1 MRNVFYH
8 GLRAAGVVNTGAE
21 PTHPEGQKDIARKSV
36 KSRPY
41 CDKSRSER
49 KSAEFVLLGCARLM
63 TRRRPPQNAISSSQA
78 RTMDRFLVKTEPSKM
93 EHKKQP
99 RRAVL
104 RDDDDDDAANTPIS
118 NDEFMCQ
125 FTAYL
130 ARQSG
135 LVKLSDDGNKI
146 TYGKPSGD
154 DVYISSG
161 DAFVKVEDSTPGSA
175 APPEG
180 KRRRLEPVHEKTLP
194 NPFDDFSLP
203 DDVLAS
209 IPLP

>member
-1 MRNVFYH
+1 
-8 GLRAAGVVNTGAE
+8 
-21 PTHPEGQKDIARKSV
+21 
-36 KSRPY
+36 
-41 CDKSRSER
+41 
-49 KSAEFVLLGCARLM
+49 
-63 TRRRPPQNAISSSQA
+63 
-78 RTMDRFLVKTEPSKM
+78 MDRFLVKTEPSKT

-118 NDEFMCQ
+118 NDEFMGH
-125 FTAYL
+125 FAAYL

-135 LVKLSDDGNKI
+135 LVKLSDDGKKV

-180 KRRRLEPVHEKTLP
+180 KRQKVSVDAWNQCTRRLCPTHSTTSRCLTTFLP
-194 NPFDDFSLP
+194 PSRSRRTRVCEDRRLRR
-203 DDVLAS
+203 ARQM
-209 IPLP
+209 

>member
-1 MRNVFYH
+1 
-8 GLRAAGVVNTGAE
+8 
-21 PTHPEGQKDIARKSV
+21 
-36 KSRPY
+36 
-41 CDKSRSER
+41 
-49 KSAEFVLLGCARLM
+49 
-63 TRRRPPQNAISSSQA
+63 
-78 RTMDRFLVKTEPSKM
+78 
-93 EHKKQP
+93 
-99 RRAVL
+99 
-104 RDDDDDDAANTPIS
+104 
-118 NDEFMCQ
+118 MCQ

-175 APPEG
+175 TPPEG
-180 KRRRLEPVHEKTLP
+180 KRRRLEPVHEKPLP

>member
-1 MRNVFYH
+1 
-8 GLRAAGVVNTGAE
+8 
-21 PTHPEGQKDIARKSV
+21 
-36 KSRPY
+36 
-41 CDKSRSER
+41 
-49 KSAEFVLLGCARLM
+49 
-63 TRRRPPQNAISSSQA
+63 
-78 RTMDRFLVKTEPSKM
+78 MDRFLVKTEPSKT

-104 RDDDDDDAANTPIS
+104 RDDDDDDDAANTPIS
-118 NDEFMCQ
+118 NDEFMGQ

-135 LVKLSDDGNKI
+135 LVKLSDDGNKV

-161 DAFVKVEDSTPGSA
+161 DVFVKVEDSAPGSA